1 MRELNF
7 DALLPISLALVASTS
22 AKCQSGGNE
31 SHLEVVNSWQQS
43 VKIALPDPKGVA
55 ASVIDGGSNPIG
67 IKVFNDNI
75 YMTIPRWS
83 RGQRVPV
90 NLGVTP
96 KPVITS
102 NWTRLTY
109 SSSGSKAVLVFS
121 EFLMSARSIRQPR
134 NRIIFE
140 ASYF

>member
-55 ASVIDGGSNPIG
+55 ASVIDGASNPIG

-75 YMTIPRWS
+75 YMTIPRWN

-96 KPVITS
+96 KPVMTS
-102 NWTRLTY
+102 IWTNLFIMCFKGCSCLFRVPHVCEINSTT
-109 SSSGSKAVLVFS
+109 S
-121 EFLMSARSIRQPR
+121 EP
-134 NRIIFE
+134 N
-140 ASYF
+140 YF

>member
-1 MRELNF
+1 MRELNS
-7 DALLPISLALVASTS
+7 LLPISLALVASTS
-22 AKCQSGGNE
+22 AKCQSGANE

-75 YMTIPRWS
+75 YMTIPRWN

-96 KPVITS
+96 KPVMTS
-102 NWTRLTY
+102 KWTTCT
-109 SSSGSKAVLVFS
+109 SCVSKAVIVFS
-121 EFLMSARSIRQPR
+121 EFLLSARSIRQPR
-134 NRIIFE
+134 NRIVFE
-140 ASYF
+140 ASDF